1 MKEESLVD
9 LFDFYDK
16 TLDKVCFDL
25 GVTEIPP
32 WIERWYFRFIQI
44 NPIFRYY
51 PYYEHIKENWSLDDD
66 PNRIYRNYV
75 DSLYE
80 QGIKKYHPE
89 FTEALL
95 NLEFS
100 RYMFCCDTTF
110 SPSLYKWWYVA
121 RIYIHFVDSISVE
134 KFEFSNK
141 ELNSNKFDEDIE
153 AYSKWLE
160 TNKHSLYRMYLKS
173 KDHESISFYG
183 FYEYLSKD
191 DLLSKFERIT
201 SNLQRKV
208 PGLIKR
214 LKIPEKTIKDCYRL
228 IEYKAFNPNESNLI
242 KIAKS
247 SGILKTSVGGLAN
260 SLNSVD
266 SVRSGVS
273 RLNKLSN
280 QIMEA
285 TCNAEFPLA
294 SSPESILNL
303 YKKIINEFYSS
314 SPCEIFQY
322 IRSKLPDKK
331 EMYDAIRTEVLEARN

>member
-1 MKEESLVD
+1 M
-9 LFDFYDK
+9 
-16 TLDKVCFDL
+16 
-25 GVTEIPP
+25 
-32 WIERWYFRFIQI
+32 
-44 NPIFRYY
+44 
-51 PYYEHIKENWSLDDD
+51 
-66 PNRIYRNYV
+66 
-75 DSLYE
+75 
-80 QGIKKYHPE
+80 
-89 FTEALL
+89 
-95 NLEFS
+95 
-100 RYMFCCDTTF
+100 
-110 SPSLYKWWYVA
+110 
-121 RIYIHFVDSISVE
+121 
-134 KFEFSNK
+134 
-141 ELNSNKFDEDIE
+141 
-153 AYSKWLE
+153 
-160 TNKHSLYRMYLKS
+160 
-173 KDHESISFYG
+173 DHESISFYG

-201 SNLQRKV
+201 SNLQSKV

-314 SPCEIFQY
+314 SPSEIFQY